1 MVHGR
6 PTVQIAFGQS
16 ATTPSKKRFGCDSQ
30 SAFLFLATET
40 LVFYENAIRLNAEQH
55 EQERQLS

>member
-16 ATTPSKKRFGCDSQ
+16 ATTPSKKDSDVIRNLRSFFSPQKLWFFTRTRFGSMPNNT
-30 SAFLFLATET
+30 SRS
-40 LVFYENAIRLNAEQH
+40 V
-55 EQERQLS
+55 S